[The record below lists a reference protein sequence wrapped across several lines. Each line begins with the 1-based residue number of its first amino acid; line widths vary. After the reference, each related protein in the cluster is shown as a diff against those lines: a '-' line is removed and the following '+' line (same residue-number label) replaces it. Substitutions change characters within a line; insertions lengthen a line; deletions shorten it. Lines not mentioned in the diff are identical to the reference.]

1 MPTNITELKSLIA
14 TGKYNDF
21 FDGLYGCACRSAQA
35 RRYTALLQRAQT
47 LFSESDDVKIFS
59 APGRTELCGNHTDH
73 NGGCV
78 IAGSLSLDMI
88 AAAAKADT
96 VTLISD
102 GYEPISFRLENL
114 SPAEGDYGTTVSIIK
129 GVLHFFKRHGYN
141 TGGFKAYV
149 SSDVLKGSGMSS
161 SAAFEILI
169 CTILNDFY
177 NGGKIGATELAVIS
191 QQAENVFFGKPCGLM
206 DQLACACGGAVF
218 IDFFE
223 KDMPYVESI
232 SCDII
237 NNSYSLCILDT
248 GGNHTDL
255 TDDYAQVTQDMRQI
269 SEYLGVNRLA
279 DTSKQELYRALPHM
293 LSRVSHRAVLR
304 AIHFFD
310 ENERVRT
317 LANALKSGDI
327 YTVCDM
333 LNKSGDSSFEY
344 LQNIY
349 SPSDVAHQ
357 QIALALKLA
366 KDFLNGGGACR
377 VHGGGFAG
385 TTLNL
390 VPKQKTEDFKK
401 YTESI
406 FGSGSCHV
414 LNIRNKGG
422 MSIG

>member
-1 MPTNITELKSLIA
+1 MPTNTTELSTLIA
-14 TGKYNDF
+14 NGKYSVF
-21 FDGLYGCACRSAQA
+21 FDDLYGNSCSNAQKE
-35 RRYTALLQRAQT
+35 RYISLLKKSHT
-47 LFSESDDVKIFS
+47 LFADNDDVKIFS
-59 APGRTELCGNHTDH
+59 ASGRTELCGNHTDH

-88 AAAAKADT
+88 AATAKADY

-102 GYEPISFRLENL
+102 GYEPISFNLENL
-114 SPAEGDYGTTVSIIK
+114 HSDEACYGTTESIIK
-129 GVLHFFKRHGYN
+129 GVLYFFKQRGYN
-141 TGGFKAYV
+141 IGGFKAYV

-177 NGGKIGATELAVIS
+177 NGGKIDPIELSVIS

-218 IDFFE
+218 IDFFD
-223 KDMPYVESI
+223 KDKPYVESI
-232 SCDII
+232 SCDVL
-237 NNSYSLCILDT
+237 NEHFSLCILDT
-248 GGNHTDL
+248 GGNHSDL
-255 TDDYAQVTQDMRQI
+255 TDDYANVPLDMHKVA
-269 SEYLGVNRLA
+269 EYLGVNRLA
-279 DTSKQELYRALPHM
+279 DTSKQELYRALPQM
-293 LSRVSHRAVLR
+293 FGNVSHRAILR
-304 AIHFFD
+304 AVHFFD

-317 LANALKSGDI
+317 LSQALKNGDI
-327 YTVCDM
+327 HTVCNM

-349 SPSDVAHQ
+349 SPSDAAHQ

-366 KDFLNGGGACR
+366 KDFLHGEGACR

-390 VPKQKTEDFKK
+390 VPKLKTEEFKE
-401 YTESI
+401 YTDGI
-406 FGSGSCHV
+406 FGGGSCHV
-414 LNIRNKGG
+414 LNIRSKGG
-422 MSIG
+422 MCIG